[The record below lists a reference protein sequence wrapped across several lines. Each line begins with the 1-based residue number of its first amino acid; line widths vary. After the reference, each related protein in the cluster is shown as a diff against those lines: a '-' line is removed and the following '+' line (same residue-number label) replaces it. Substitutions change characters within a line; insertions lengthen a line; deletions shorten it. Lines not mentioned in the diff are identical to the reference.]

1 MSSLEV
7 STNLTSS
14 PNSNPISN
22 TNRKP
27 MFNLDPIIYDYTPT
41 TLRKLQNISLL
52 HKPLP
57 LLGNHPTNTRFYD
70 LTDDSIQLPDTISS
84 VLGLGL
90 NFIPTPRIHP
100 SSYDRLMHHSLNEL
114 YNSLALSKQYSH
126 LPNRNRLPKILRF
139 TKGSRSSVRLPSD
152 IISWFR
158 SAHNSFKTP
167 VFKLPKNLNSSQE
180 QALSYLRS
188 TNNIVVVEADKN
200 LGPAIL
206 LKSDYVKFC
215 LVHLENKQNYKE
227 LFSFNISDLRRLVK
241 EFVSRTMYLTRE
253 LQYMISTLDF
263 DIDKKTLPTFRILP
277 KLHKL
282 DHTGAW
288 NKSTRPITSCRN
300 SPLERLSKFVD
311 YCISDFHDSRFT
323 IIKSSDDLL
332 FKLNSIPYDPRF
344 KLATLDASAL
354 YPSIPL
360 DHCFAVF
367 VKILANYRY
376 RTIVLEAIHILLN
389 HSYVTFQGRIF
400 AQITGLPMGT
410 ACAPKIANLFLWHYE
425 SNIISKTLSWE
436 KTILYYFR
444 YIDDM
449 LLISRSDLIHSTIQ
463 EDIISALSVQ
473 PNISWNFEQEFSNSV
488 NFLDLTI
495 STSST
500 KFITQTYQKALN
512 LYLYPAGSS
521 CYPAHFIKG
530 ILKGLV
536 LKYAKQNTLEL
547 DFKNLLTLLGNR
559 FIARGHPFNLI
570 SSLIDFQKF
579 ANITNKPSLL

>member
-90 NFIPTPRIHP
+90 NFIPTPCIHP

-188 TNNIVVVEADKN
+188 TNNIVVVEALN
-200 LGPAIL
+200 
-206 LKSDYVKFC
+206 C
-215 LVHLENKQNYKE
+215 HT
-227 LFSFNISDLRRLVK
+227 
-241 EFVSRTMYLTRE
+241 FV
-253 LQYMISTLDF
+253 
-263 DIDKKTLPTFRILP
+263 P
-277 KLHKL
+277 
-282 DHTGAW
+282 
-288 NKSTRPITSCRN
+288 
-300 SPLERLSKFVD
+300 
-311 YCISDFHDSRFT
+311 
-323 IIKSSDDLL
+323 
-332 FKLNSIPYDPRF
+332 
-344 KLATLDASAL
+344 
-354 YPSIPL
+354 
-360 DHCFAVF
+360 
-367 VKILANYRY
+367 
-376 RTIVLEAIHILLN
+376 
-389 HSYVTFQGRIF
+389 
-400 AQITGLPMGT
+400 
-410 ACAPKIANLFLWHYE
+410 
-425 SNIISKTLSWE
+425 
-436 KTILYYFR
+436 
-444 YIDDM
+444 
-449 LLISRSDLIHSTIQ
+449 
-463 EDIISALSVQ
+463 
-473 PNISWNFEQEFSNSV
+473 
-488 NFLDLTI
+488 
-495 STSST
+495 
-500 KFITQTYQKALN
+500 
-512 LYLYPAGSS
+512 
-521 CYPAHFIKG
+521 
-530 ILKGLV
+530 
-536 LKYAKQNTLEL
+536 
-547 DFKNLLTLLGNR
+547 
-559 FIARGHPFNLI
+559 
-570 SSLIDFQKF
+570 
-579 ANITNKPSLL
+579 